1 MPYATT
7 LLHVRGPILTQTSW
21 ISWSVFR
28 LSPSSI
34 LKEAMALKWSLKW
47 NKRPKEWQNLFV
59 KNGIRYIGVVFR
71 NFTITEATNILRYT
85 ENFVKNGFVISILLC
100 NYILTEPL
108 CGNVEAIL
116 TNTCNAVTFYNP
128 LLRMP
133 LFVSQTRNVHFFL
146 LEYGQWIAPDVSQ
159 RTNLFGCAFGS
170 INWNWT
176 TKTLSSICRIQ
187 LNTCSW

>member
-7 LLHVRGPILTQTSW
+7 LLHVRGLILTQTSW

-34 LKEAMALKWSLKW
+34 FKEAMALKWSLNETNGLKSG
-47 NKRPKEWQNLFV
+47 KIYLLKMESAISKLF
-59 KNGIRYIGVVFR
+59 
-71 NFTITEATNILRYT
+71 
-85 ENFVKNGFVISILLC
+85 FVILQLLRRR

-133 LFVSQTRNVHFFL
+133 LFVSQTRNLHFFL

-187 LNTCSW
+187 LNTCIW

>member
-1 MPYATT
+1 
-7 LLHVRGPILTQTSW
+7 
-21 ISWSVFR
+21 
-28 LSPSSI
+28 
-34 LKEAMALKWSLKW
+34 MALKWSLNETNGLKSG
-47 NKRPKEWQNLFV
+47 KIYLLKMESAISGLF
-59 KNGIRYIGVVFR
+59 
-71 NFTITEATNILRYT
+71 
-85 ENFVKNGFVISILLC
+85 FVILQLLRRRISFVTPILLC

-133 LFVSQTRNVHFFL
+133 LFVSQTRNLHFFL

-187 LNTCSW
+187 LNTCSWWLRSTLIGPIKILIRRQSLDLMEIDFEHNYTIAMCRKERKEKKGTFSW